1 MSFRPQQPWWH
12 WAPKH
17 ELQDLRNSGTRAA
30 FGLDGAWLHS
40 FTHSLI
46 HLKCLA
52 KTNRIQNREKHNTW
66 SQRMYILPVGS
77 RGKSMTFMSQQ
88 TLAGGFPLPLG
99 SCVILGNLLVLL
111 SLGVLIWEIGTIPLS
126 FTEDALRKHYSLNC
140 CANLKHHTSDQ
151 DSQTRVGNTQEEG
164 TCVQ

>member
-1 MSFRPQQPWWH
+1 
-12 WAPKH
+12 
-17 ELQDLRNSGTRAA
+17 
-30 FGLDGAWLHS
+30 
-40 FTHSLI
+40 
-46 HLKCLA
+46 
-52 KTNRIQNREKHNTW
+52 
-66 SQRMYILPVGS
+66 MYILPVGS

-111 SLGVLIWEIGTIPLS
+111 SLGVLIWEMGTIPLS
-126 FTEDALRKHYSLNC
+126 FTEDTLRKHYSLNC